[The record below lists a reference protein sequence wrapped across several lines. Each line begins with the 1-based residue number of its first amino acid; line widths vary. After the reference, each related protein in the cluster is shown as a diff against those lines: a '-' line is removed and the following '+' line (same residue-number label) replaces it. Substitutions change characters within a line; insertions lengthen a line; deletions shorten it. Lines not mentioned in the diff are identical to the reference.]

1 MHGVIG
7 LFATFH
13 VGKEGRYIFCYSCK
27 AYAHSRGTLLFTLFL
42 LFSSCLQ
49 PDNAYVCTEEEE
61 TGRGDKERLNLLTGL
76 LCLALTCIGAVEKVY
91 IHVFSL
97 VPKPRL
103 F

>member
-1 MHGVIG
+1 MLGRRADIFSVTVVRPMH
-7 LFATFH
+7 
-13 VGKEGRYIFCYSCK
+13 
-27 AYAHSRGTLLFTLFL
+27 TLEEPCCLHYFL

-49 PDNAYVCTEEEE
+49 PDNAYVCAEEEE